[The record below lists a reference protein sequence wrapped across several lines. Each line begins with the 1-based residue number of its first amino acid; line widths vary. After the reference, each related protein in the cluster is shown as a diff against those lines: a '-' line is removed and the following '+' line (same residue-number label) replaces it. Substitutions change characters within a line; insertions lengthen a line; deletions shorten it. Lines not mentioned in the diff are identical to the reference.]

1 MNIVVEGADKLAKQF
16 KGMGKGYRPA
26 VRTAL
31 KKCLLDLKGKAVKL
45 APIKTS
51 DLRKSAYTAMENYAG
66 EVGFAEVYALR
77 QHEELGYEHPKGGQA
92 KFLEQPYKE
101 NIDTYV
107 KWIGD
112 EVLKE
117 ILKA

>member
-1 MNIVVEGADKLAKQF
+1 MNIEVVGADKLAKKL
-16 KGMGKGYRPA
+16 KGMGTGYRAA

-66 EVGFAEVYALR
+66 EVGFTEPYAVK
-77 QHEELGYEHPKGGQA
+77 QHEETGYEHPKGGQA
-92 KFLEQPYKE
+92 KYLQQPYQE
-101 NIDTYV
+101 NVDTYI

-112 EVLKE
+112 EVVKE
-117 ILKA
+117 IIK